1 MRLVLVQEVSGLGG
15 PGDVVTVKDGYGRN
29 YLVPQGLAI
38 VATKGEEKQ
47 VRQIRRAREA
57 REIRDLDQAK
67 EVADQLGALNVRL
80 DARAGESGRLFGSVT
95 AADVADA
102 VLKAGGPKLDR
113 RRIELGGPVKTVG
126 KHTVAVR
133 LHPEVNARIDV
144 DVVAAK

>member
-47 VRQIRRAREA
+47 VAQIRRARAA

-67 EVADQLGALNVRL
+67 EVADQLGSLNVRL
-80 DARAGESGRLFGSVT
+80 DARAGDSGRLFGSVT

-113 RRIELGGPVKTVG
+113 RRIELGGPVKTIG
-126 KHTVAVR
+126 RHTVAVR
-133 LHPEVNARIDV
+133 LHPEVNASIDV

>member
-1 MRLVLVQEVSGLGG
+1 MRLVLVQEVSGLGA

-38 VATKGEEKQ
+38 VATKGEERQ
-47 VRQIRRAREA
+47 VAQIRRARSA

-67 EVADQLGALNVRL
+67 EVADQLGSLDVRL
-80 DARAGESGRLFGSVT
+80 GARAGDSGRLFGSVT

-113 RRIELGGPVKTVG
+113 RRIELGGPVKTIG
-126 KHTVAVR
+126 RHTVAVR
-133 LHPEVNARIDV
+133 LHPEVNAKVDV
-144 DVVAAK
+144 DVVAAQ

>member
-1 MRLVLVQEVSGLGG
+1 MRLVLVQEVSGLGA

-47 VRQIRRAREA
+47 VAQIRRARAA

-67 EVADQLGALNVRL
+67 EVADQLGSLDVRL
-80 DARAGESGRLFGSVT
+80 DARAGDSGRLFGSVT

-113 RRIELGGPVKTVG
+113 RRIELGGPVKTIG
-126 KHTVAVR
+126 RHTVAVR
-133 LHPEVNARIDV
+133 LHPEVNASIDV

>member
-38 VATKGEEKQ
+38 VATKGEERQ
-47 VRQIRRAREA
+47 VAQIRRARAA

-67 EVADQLGALNVRL
+67 EVADQLGSLNVRL
-80 DARAGESGRLFGSVT
+80 DARAGDSGRLFGSVT

-113 RRIELGGPVKTVG
+113 RRIELGGPVKTIG
-126 KHTVAVR
+126 RHTVAVR
-133 LHPEVNARIDV
+133 LHPEVNASIDV